1 MAETTT
7 TPDRAERPGALDVP
21 TTDRADLVKPAP
33 DRYLED
39 EAYLPNPYWQYG
51 TVDTSDTA
59 GGAHQSVA
67 EVSPVFAMSRVN
79 NLLTAARALDPED
92 DGVGAELVTLPQG
105 AVTVTGT
112 TKTADEGRDDIAGAL
127 RRLSEDPLLLG
138 GPTEQQKLAAEE
150 ADDTGNPEA
159 EGSGATTTTAPNRA
173 SSSAT
178 TSTTR
183 PTRAT
188 K

>member
-1 MAETTT
+1 MVETTT
-7 TPDRAERPGALDVP
+7 TPNRDRSGALDVP
-21 TTDRADLVKPAP
+21 TTDRSDLVQPAP

-39 EAYLPNPYWQYG
+39 ESYVPNPYFQYG

-92 DGVGAELVTLPQG
+92 DGVGAEMVTLPQG

-150 ADDTGNPEA
+150 AEDTSNPEA

-173 SSSAT
+173 SS

-183 PTRAT
+183 PARAS